1 MTGTLGKGAPKFKA
15 LKGRNKFLKVFM
27 KLPKHIA
34 IVMDGNGRWA
44 KKRGLPRIAGHKTGV
59 ESVRVIVKACVEK
72 KIDVLT
78 LFAFSTENWQ
88 RPQDEVS
95 YLMKQL
101 FVTALESEIEEL
113 HKSNVQFRV
122 IGETK
127 CLAKKLQQKIYA
139 SEKLTANNSGL
150 KLIIAISYSGR
161 WDIIEAA
168 RQLGAEIERGELA
181 PQDITIKKFH
191 SKTCLHDLPEPDL
204 FIRTSGE
211 QRISNFMLWQL
222 AYTELYFTEVLWP
235 DFREAEF
242 AEALAVYGQRTRRF
256 GKC

>member
-1 MTGTLGKGAPKFKA
+1 M
-15 LKGRNKFLKVFM
+15 
-27 KLPKHIA
+27 LPKHIA

-44 KKRGLPRIAGHKTGV
+44 KKRGLPRIAGHKVGV
-59 ESVRVIVKACVEK
+59 ESVRVIVKVCAEK

-78 LFAFSTENWQ
+78 LFAFSTENWK
-88 RPQDEVS
+88 RPQDEVG

-101 FVTALESEIEEL
+101 FVTALGSEVKEL

-122 IGETK
+122 VGET
-127 CLAKKLQQKIYA
+127 CRLTKKLQQKIYMA
-139 SEKLTANNSGL
+139 EKLTANNSGL
-150 KLIIAISYSGR
+150 KLIIALSYSGR

-168 RQLGAEIERGELA
+168 RQLGAEIERGELVS
-181 PQDITIKKFH
+181 QDITIEKFH

-204 FIRTSGE
+204 LIRTSGE

-222 AYTELYFTEVLWP
+222 AYTELHFTEVLWP

>member
-1 MTGTLGKGAPKFKA
+1 M
-15 LKGRNKFLKVFM
+15 
-27 KLPKHIA
+27 LPKHIA

-44 KKRGLPRIAGHKTGV
+44 KKRGLPRIAGHKVGV
-59 ESVRVIVKACVEK
+59 ESVRVIVKACAEK

-88 RPQDEVS
+88 RPPDEVG
-95 YLMKQL
+95 YLMEQL
-101 FVTALESEIEEL
+101 FVKALESEIKEL

-127 CLAKKLQQKIYA
+127 CLAEKLQQKIHMA
-139 SEKLTANNSGL
+139 EKLTANNSGL
-150 KLIIAISYSGR
+150 KLIVALSYSGR
-161 WDIIEAA
+161 WDIVEAA
-168 RQLGAEIERGELA
+168 RQLGTEIERGELA
-181 PQDITIKKFH
+181 SQDITIEKFH
-191 SKTCLHDLPEPDL
+191 AKICLHDLSEPDL